1 MVISLKSSVTPLLWR
16 PQLFKQIVAAAA
28 TSAIIGS
35 MASSPTPTKRMEPAQ
50 RRGQILEVARV
61 VLSRDGLD
69 RFSLEAVAREAGVAA
84 TLPRHYFESRDGL
97 LIATA
102 IEVIEELTN
111 ELTVSDPERPLADRL
126 RAYVDLLA
134 ENPWAHLVWMRAP
147 NLHPELDEV
156 VRRIHRRLVEI
167 SFGRRWDALSDYERI
182 VASGWIGY
190 ANASVSQWIEQ
201 GAEDKEVLLRAL
213 LEGARRHEVNG
224 L

>member
-1 MVISLKSSVTPLLWR
+1 MNPER
-16 PQLFKQIVAAAA
+16 
-28 TSAIIGS
+28 
-35 MASSPTPTKRMEPAQ
+35 
-50 RRGQILEVARV
+50 RRGQLLEAARV
-61 VLSRDGLD
+61 VLSRDGLE

-84 TLPRHYFESRDGL
+84 TLPRHYFQSRDGL
-97 LIATA
+97 LVATA

-111 ELTVSDPERPLADRL
+111 ELTVSDPDRPLADRL

-167 SFGRRWDALSDYERI
+167 SFGRRWETLDGYERI

-190 ANASVSQWIEQ
+190 ANAAVSQWIEQ
-201 GAEDKEVLLRAL
+201 GADDRELLLMAL

-224 L
+224 LDPG